1 MEIPVGGGAVQ
12 LYSIHP
18 QAINM
23 QLQPGQQPGTYY
35 IATQAPPQPTTAAYY
50 TNGVQPQQ
58 QQQQQHASQQQNDQ
72 QRIIS
77 PSSST
82 KNAVANKGHMN
93 GYGPIDPI
101 SIAAYISAMTAAA
114 ATAAATANHSY
125 SSPHDSEVEDQIAAN
140 FVPYSQFPMSNLP
153 PYQIAYPGAP
163 NGAPASPPE
172 VAQYAPPHPPNAGA
186 SPAWTATPSN
196 QPQQAHIMNGAPTMV
211 AIQQPYQVC
220 YMCFTIVKIFFY
232 ILILLSCLVGTGLI
246 FRFSYHLLT
255 IYISKF

>member
-58 QQQQQHASQQQNDQ
+58 QQQPSQQQNDQ

-82 KNAVANKGHMN
+82 KNVVANKPPMN

-140 FVPYSQFPMSNLP
+140 FVPYAQFPMANLP
-153 PYQIAYPGAP
+153 PYQMGYPGAQ

-172 VAQYAPPHPPNAGA
+172 VAQYAPPPNTGVPPPWAAN
-186 SPAWTATPSN
+186 PSN

-220 YMCFTIVKIFFY
+220 YLFHC
-232 ILILLSCLVGTGLI
+232 C
-246 FRFSYHLLT
+246 
-255 IYISKF
+255 